1 VIIDVGLYRN
11 NYSLIPTTA
20 IRRRLKLLDGRTDS
34 QTKLGG
40 PVDNKMVKVDNILIF
55 YFWVVLIGH
64 ISISIF
70 IIYSWM

>member
-20 IRRRLKLLDGRTDS
+20 IRRRLKSLDDRSDP

-55 YFWVVLIGH
+55 YF
-64 ISISIF
+64 
-70 IIYSWM
+70 